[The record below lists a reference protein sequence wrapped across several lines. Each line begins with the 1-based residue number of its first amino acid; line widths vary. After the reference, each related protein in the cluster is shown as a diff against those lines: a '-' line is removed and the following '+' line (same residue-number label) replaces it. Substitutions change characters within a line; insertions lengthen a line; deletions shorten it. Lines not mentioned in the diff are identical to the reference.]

1 MDIHALGE
9 QLALNP
15 MDPKDLLQTF
25 GLVGVWAILFAETGL
40 LVGFFFPGDSLLFLA
55 GVAASP
61 VANEIFGDGT
71 QLSYTGLLIGAPICA
86 IVGAQLGH
94 WLGAR
99 YGRRMF
105 DKPDSRLFKREYV
118 EKAEY
123 YFEKFGPAKAV
134 VLARFIPI
142 VRTFL
147 NPVAG
152 TLGMP
157 AKKFFLW
164 NVVGAILWTD
174 GIIILGHTLAEQIYD
189 AIGDKIDHY
198 ILPVV
203 ALIVLL
209 SVLPILIE
217 VIRER
222 RAKKKGLI
230 KGAEPAAAIG
240 VVAAATIAGLVDSI
254 DGDDDE
260 DSHRAS
266 AAQGQPGAYGQE
278 TAHAGQGQPAAHAAA
293 YGQPAPHGSYSQ
305 DGPHGSYSQD
315 GPHGSYSQDA
325 SHSSGAYGHGATPQA
340 GYGHGATPQAA
351 YGHEAYGEPTTAY
364 RRDGQQAAP
373 YGQAPQAAYGPSP
386 YGQDAQQAGYG
397 QPAPSATYGRPTPQ
411 GAAYGS
417 AAEAPYGQPQG
428 GHGEQPHP
436 NGEHGP
442 YDPQSHYRP

>member
-1 MDIHALGE
+1 
-9 QLALNP
+9 

-25 GLVGVWAILFAETGL
+25 GLIGVWAILFAETGL

-71 QLSYTGLLIGAPICA
+71 QLSLTGLLIGAPICA

-105 DKPDSRLFKREYV
+105 EKKESKLFKKEYV

-123 YFEKFGPAKAV
+123 YFEKFGPEKAV

-157 AKKFFLW
+157 AKKFFVW

-174 GIIILGHTLAEQIYD
+174 GIILIGHMLAEQIYN

-203 ALIVLL
+203 ALIILI

-217 VIRER
+217 IIRER

-230 KGAEPAAAIG
+230 DGPDAVAAVG
-240 VVAAATIAGLVDSI
+240 VVAAASIAGLVDAAEEEIHELQHHDSP
-254 DGDDDE
+254 DGHGRDAP
-260 DSHRAS
+260 HT
-266 AAQGQPGAYGQE
+266 PGTY
-278 TAHAGQGQPAAHAAA
+278 GQPAAPGT
-293 YGQPAPHGSYSQ
+293 YGQPAAPGSYGQPSAHDNYGQ
-305 DGPHGSYSQD
+305 PAAQGTYGQPSAPGTYGQSV
-315 GPHGSYSQDA
+315 
-325 SHSSGAYGHGATPQA
+325 SG
-340 GYGHGATPQAA
+340 GYGQPSHG
-351 YGHEAYGEPTTAY
+351 GG
-364 RRDGQQAAP
+364 
-373 YGQAPQAAYGPSP
+373 YGQPASP
-386 YGQDAQQAGYG
+386 GGYG
-397 QPAPSATYGRPTPQ
+397 QPAPQDAYDEQTGFYGRTEQAPDEQAGRGQAPSNTYGRPAPQ
-411 GAAYGS
+411 
-417 AAEAPYGQPQG
+417 APYGQD
-428 GHGEQPHP
+428 E
-436 NGEHGP
+436 P
-442 YDPQSHYRP
+442 YDPHAQYRP